1 MHAQGPAHLWQLRGN
16 QDAHKLAMAIAIGNQ
31 WPSAAALEMLD
42 MRWNEI
48 GSDAIEALLAA
59 ATDAL
64 AEPLYRSVHGGAH
77 AATAAVWCDA
87 QRAHELG

>member
-1 MHAQGPAHLWQLRGN
+1 
-16 QDAHKLAMAIAIGNQ
+16 MAIASRNQ
-31 WPSAAALEMLD
+31 WPSAAPLDMLD
-42 MRWNEI
+42 MRWNEM